1 MTVHERRIADATVLD
16 VEGRVSTEEDA
27 ATLHDAFDGLIR
39 QGRLKLTINLEL
51 VPTLDTLG
59 LCEILR
65 AYTSVT
71 RRGGALKLLNLTP
84 HVRHL
89 LVVTRLLGVLETFDN
104 EAAALESLGKA
115 STAREC
121 VHDQDS
127 R

>member
-89 LVVTRLLGVLETFDN
+89 LVVTRLLGVLETFDD

-115 STAREC
+115 SIARE
-121 VHDQDS
+121 
-127 R
+127 

>member
-1 MTVHERRIADATVLD
+1 MTVRERHFADVTVLD
-16 VEGRVSTEEDA
+16 VEGRVSNEEDA
-27 ATLHDAFDGLIR
+27 AVLREAFDGLTR
-39 QGRLKLTINLEL
+39 QGRLKLTVNLRL

-89 LVVTRLLGVLETFDN
+89 LVVTKLMGVLEAFDD
-104 EAAALESLGKA
+104 EAAALESLGKVSTWRGTSA
-115 STAREC
+115 S
-121 VHDQDS
+121 
-127 R
+127 

>member
-1 MTVHERRIADATVLD
+1 MTVRERHFADVTVLD
-16 VEGRVSTEEDA
+16 VEGRVSNEEDA
-27 ATLHDAFDGLIR
+27 AVLREAFDRLTR
-39 QGRLKLTINLEL
+39 QGRLKLTVNLRL

-89 LVVTRLLGVLETFDN
+89 LVVTKLMGVLEAFDD
-104 EAAALESLGKA
+104 EAAALESLGKV
-115 STAREC
+115 STWRGTSAP
-121 VHDQDS
+121 
-127 R
+127 